1 MYTYMVAQRYPAH
14 GINKRYQNKSVKKV
28 DGSNI
33 LSWEYLQKKKKAKKF
48 NLQLGIISWKLT
60 PSFQVANVLRSLSKI
75 SLENRAVRGPWCLVT
90 STLPRWGRDRKNS
103 MDF

>member
-33 LSWEYLQKKKKAKKF
+33 LSWEYLQKKKKGKEIQPTVRYYF
-48 NLQLGIISWKLT
+48 LEIDPII
-60 PSFQVANVLRSLSKI
+60 PS
-75 SLENRAVRGPWCLVT
+75 G
-90 STLPRWGRDRKNS
+90 
-103 MDF
+103 